1 MKRNTPFKSIRHDQ
15 LLEHSHYIAFHEA
28 GHAAAIYLNNK
39 IRNLAPVSFQIIIKD
54 LQSTSEE
61 SILVYQVA
69 QNDDMEKEDHIIAF
83 ELDIINLLIGPLAEA
98 KYIADTDDEL
108 FSHKLVNLKALKNYG
123 GSSDLD
129 RVDEYLNYF
138 STCKQQQAKKLD
150 ELFAVAVNFI
160 NDRTNWAAIT
170 KLSHYILNSNKNII
184 NCEDV
189 AYLLEH

>member
-1 MKRNTPFKSIRHDQ
+1 MKRNTPFKSLRHDQ

-69 QNDDMEKEDHIIAF
+69 QNDNRAKEDHITAF
-83 ELDIINLLIGPLAEA
+83 EVDIINLLIGPLAEA

-129 RVDEYLNYF
+129 SVDEYLNYF

-170 KLSHYILNSNKNII
+170 KLAHYILNSNKNII